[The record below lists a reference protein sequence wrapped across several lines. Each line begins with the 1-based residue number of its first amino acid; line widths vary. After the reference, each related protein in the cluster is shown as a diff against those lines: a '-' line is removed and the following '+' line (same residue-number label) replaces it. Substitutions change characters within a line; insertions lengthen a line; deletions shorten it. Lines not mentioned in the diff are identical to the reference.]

1 VRRIHRAWVRW
12 LMWLY
17 RRVVYGPTY
26 YDRWQSTMREE
37 WDRMCWRRG
46 GGTPVF
52 SERRPVPGWL
62 VFLP

>member
-1 VRRIHRAWVRW
+1 
-12 LMWLY
+12 MWLY

-26 YDRWQSTMREE
+26 YDRWQSTMHEE

-52 SERRPVPGWL
+52 SGRRPAPDWL

>member
-1 VRRIHRAWVRW
+1 MRRICRAWMML

-26 YDRWQSTMREE
+26 YDRWLSTGLSE
-37 WDRMCWRRG
+37 WDRLCWRYG

-52 SERRPVPGWL
+52 QERRPVPDWL
-62 VFLP
+62 LYLP